1 MGSKTSLR
9 KQADKTVH
17 DSVNLLLR
25 MMDIM
30 PIGIAYFDSN
40 QRFCF
45 ANKNYQLLTNLSQ
58 DDLIGET
65 LEAVIGAEHYRNARP
80 YVERALK
87 GESVSYEYTL
97 SAEGGGTITIAVS
110 LKPNDAP
117 DGSFSGFFA
126 LVENITEQK
135 RDAEALRDSEARYR
149 EIYDESPVGIWE
161 DDWSDVKRMLDDLV
175 AGGVTDLHE
184 YFHDNPDELKKAY
197 DLSKVVEISRANCEM
212 YGAPNMQALI
222 LSTRADLETDDE
234 LAGFQ
239 ESMIAFMAGE
249 TVFEYE
255 ALNSRLDGTPMVTSN
270 RLVLPPKHNHDW
282 SRVVYAIEDITERKR
297 AEEALR
303 GSEKRFRELLESAPD
318 AMVIVNQQGEILLVN
333 KQTEAVFGYP
343 RDELVGRTV
352 EMLVPDDRR
361 ERHTR
366 YREVFSANPR
376 LRPMGQTAELHGVA
390 RCGRE
395 LPVEISLSPIQM
407 DEGEL
412 VVVTVRDITERK
424 QAEAELSASETR
436 FRDFTNASSDWFWEM
451 DEELRF
457 SYFSDRF
464 TEVTGVSQEMLLG
477 KTRQQTG
484 VPGVDPGEWEKK
496 HLANLAARRPFRDF
510 RHSRTRHDGRV
521 VHLSINGKPIFEE
534 DGKFKGYRGT
544 GSDITERMEANEALI
559 AAKEQAE
566 FASRSK
572 SDFLANIS
580 HELRTPLNDI
590 IGFSDLMKVE
600 IFGPVGS
607 PKYLEYARDINAS
620 GVHLLELIN
629 GILDLSKI
637 EAGKAELHAENV
649 DVMRVLRICLILI
662 KERARI
668 GGVEIEYDAA
678 PDLPALHSDERK
690 LKQIM
695 HNLL

>member
-1 MGSKTSLR
+1 MGSKTSSR

-25 MMDIM
+25 MMDIV
-30 PIGIAYFDSN
+30 PTGIAYFDSY

-45 ANKNYQLLTNLSQ
+45 ANKNYKILKTLPL

-65 LEAVIGAEHYRNARP
+65 LEAAIGAEHYRNARP
-80 YVERALK
+80 HVERALK

-117 DGSFSGFFA
+117 DGSVLGFFA
-126 LVENITEQK
+126 LVENITERK

-149 EIYDESPVGIWE
+149 DIYDESPVGIWE

-175 AGGVTDLHE
+175 AGGVTDLGK
-184 YFHDNPDELKKAY
+184 YFHDNPHELKKAY
-197 DLSKVVEISRANCEM
+197 DLSKVVEISRATCEI

-222 LSTRADLETDDE
+222 LSTRADQETDDE
-234 LAGFQ
+234 LIGFQ
-239 ESMIAFMAGE
+239 EGMSAFMAGGM
-249 TVFEYE
+249 VFEYE
-255 ALNSRLDGTPMVTSN
+255 ALDSRLDGTPIVTSN

-343 RDELVGRTV
+343 RDELVGRAV

-366 YREVFSANPR
+366 HREVFSANPR
-376 LRPMGQTAELHGVA
+376 LRPMGQSIELHGVA
-390 RCGRE
+390 RGGRE
-395 LPVEISLSPIQM
+395 FPVEISLSPIQM

-424 QAEAELSASETR
+424 RVEAELSASETR

-451 DEELRF
+451 D
-457 SYFSDRF
+457 
-464 TEVTGVSQEMLLG
+464 
-477 KTRQQTG
+477 
-484 VPGVDPGEWEKK
+484 
-496 HLANLAARRPFRDF
+496 
-510 RHSRTRHDGRV
+510 
-521 VHLSINGKPIFEE
+521 
-534 DGKFKGYRGT
+534 
-544 GSDITERMEANEALI
+544 
-559 AAKEQAE
+559 
-566 FASRSK
+566 
-572 SDFLANIS
+572 
-580 HELRTPLNDI
+580 
-590 IGFSDLMKVE
+590 
-600 IFGPVGS
+600 
-607 PKYLEYARDINAS
+607 
-620 GVHLLELIN
+620 
-629 GILDLSKI
+629 
-637 EAGKAELHAENV
+637 
-649 DVMRVLRICLILI
+649 
-662 KERARI
+662 
-668 GGVEIEYDAA
+668 
-678 PDLPALHSDERK
+678 
-690 LKQIM
+690 
-695 HNLL
+695 

>member
-40 QRFCF
+40 QQFCF

-184 YFHDNPDELKKAY
+184 YFYDNPDELKKAY
-197 DLSKVVEISRANCEM
+197 DLSKVVEISCANCEM

-270 RLVLPPKHNHDW
+270 RLVLPPKHNH
-282 SRVVYAIEDITERKR
+282 
-297 AEEALR
+297 
-303 GSEKRFRELLESAPD
+303 G
-318 AMVIVNQQGEILLVN
+318 
-333 KQTEAVFGYP
+333 
-343 RDELVGRTV
+343 
-352 EMLVPDDRR
+352 
-361 ERHTR
+361 
-366 YREVFSANPR
+366 
-376 LRPMGQTAELHGVA
+376 
-390 RCGRE
+390 
-395 LPVEISLSPIQM
+395 
-407 DEGEL
+407 
-412 VVVTVRDITERK
+412 
-424 QAEAELSASETR
+424 
-436 FRDFTNASSDWFWEM
+436 
-451 DEELRF
+451 
-457 SYFSDRF
+457 
-464 TEVTGVSQEMLLG
+464 
-477 KTRQQTG
+477 
-484 VPGVDPGEWEKK
+484 
-496 HLANLAARRPFRDF
+496 HL
-510 RHSRTRHDGRV
+510 
-521 VHLSINGKPIFEE
+521 
-534 DGKFKGYRGT
+534 
-544 GSDITERMEANEALI
+544 
-559 AAKEQAE
+559 
-566 FASRSK
+566 
-572 SDFLANIS
+572 
-580 HELRTPLNDI
+580 
-590 IGFSDLMKVE
+590 
-600 IFGPVGS
+600 
-607 PKYLEYARDINAS
+607 
-620 GVHLLELIN
+620 
-629 GILDLSKI
+629 
-637 EAGKAELHAENV
+637 
-649 DVMRVLRICLILI
+649 
-662 KERARI
+662 
-668 GGVEIEYDAA
+668 
-678 PDLPALHSDERK
+678 
-690 LKQIM
+690 
-695 HNLL
+695 